1 MFLPNKYTKW
11 YFSIIENAKHREVS
25 GYIERHHIIPRSLGG
40 SNSKN
45 NLISLS
51 AKEHFV
57 CHVLLTKMLDEHTSE
72 YKKMLHA
79 IMLFKGMNNEQ
90 PRYINSRLYESLK
103 KDYAII
109 RSKARKGVSL
119 SEEHKLKIS
128 SSMKGHKVSDEAK
141 LIISEKAKT
150 RKRKPFSDEYKKRL
164 SEIMKERHRWK
175 NATVADVVIAAG

>member
-11 YFSIIENAKHREVS
+11 YFSIIENAKHRTIS
-25 GYIERHHIIPRSLGG
+25 GYVERHHIIPRSIGG
-40 SNSKN
+40 SNSKKN
-45 NLISLS
+45 IISLS
-51 AKEHFV
+51 AREHFI
-57 CHVLLTKMLDEHTSE
+57 CHVLLTKMLNKHTSE

-79 IMLFKGMNNEQ
+79 IMFFKGMNAHQ
-90 PRYINSRLYESLK
+90 KRYINSKLYECLK
-103 KDYAII
+103 TQYAVI

-119 SEEHKLKIS
+119 SEEHKQKIS

-141 LIISEKAKT
+141 LIISEKAKV